1 MYYICRFNFWNIHFL
16 EIFVVWDSKRKHTSL
31 CVRNEEKTITNK
43 NKYVEKQI
51 FLISQLVILERTTD
65 HLLAKDYSQHRS
77 CPSAES
83 AACIEFPRR
92 SRDVNLSKAS
102 LGTHIKTTKGR
113 FGLDRCQNLTSSI
126 YSWQKFPTTFK
137 KSFPHQNIRF
147 NFISFSTLKPCFEC
161 NHN

>member
-1 MYYICRFNFWNIHFL
+1 MWFGILRESTHLYVS
-16 EIFVVWDSKRKHTSL
+16 EVKK
-31 CVRNEEKTITNK
+31 KTTTNK

-83 AACIEFPRR
+83 AAFIEFPRR

-102 LGTHIKTTKGR
+102 LGPI
-113 FGLDRCQNLTSSI
+113 
-126 YSWQKFPTTFK
+126 
-137 KSFPHQNIRF
+137 
-147 NFISFSTLKPCFEC
+147 
-161 NHN
+161 